1 MRTLYPEI
9 QPYKVHHLA
18 VDATHTLYIEECGN
32 AEGTPV
38 LFVHGGPGGGISAE
52 HRRFFNPERYRIILF
67 DQRGA
72 GRSTPHASLTDNT
85 TDHLI
90 SDMEQI
96 REHLGVEQWQ
106 LFGGSW
112 GSTLSLLYAQRFPHR
127 VNSMVLRGIFLSR
140 QQDFDWLYR
149 KGASEVFPDHWQA
162 FQRPIPVAEQGDL
175 LRAYYQ
181 RLTSANELE
190 RMAAAKAWS
199 IWEGQCSTLQQKA
212 DVLEHYAEPHLAL
225 AMARLEAHYFMHH
238 SFIEENQILERAN
251 TLAGIRTIIVHGRYD
266 MVCPMIQAYQLWE
279 ALPDAELHIV
289 RDAGHSAFESGIIDN
304 LVRATDNLAR
314 DLA

>member
-199 IWEGQCSTLQQKA
+199 IWEGQCSTLQPKA

-238 SFIEENQILERAN
+238 SFIEENQILEHAN
-251 TLAGIRTIIVHGRYD
+251 TLAGIRTIMVHGRYD